1 MELSALTAIS
11 PVDGRYQNK
20 TDVLRP
26 IFSEYGLFR
35 FRVLVEIE
43 WLKKLSKNSNIKEIG
58 SFSAS
63 SVSLLDSIKN
73 NFSIDDAKQI
83 KKIEK
88 ITNHDIKAV
97 EYFIREK
104 IQSDPKLKNVSQF
117 IHFACTSED
126 INNLSYALIL
136 KDTRENILLPKLQK
150 LIIILQEMSDSYAS
164 IPMLS
169 RTHGQTASPTTLGK
183 EMAIY
188 VYRALRQMK
197 QFENIELLGKLNGAV
212 GNFNAHFAAY
222 PDINWMS
229 LSKEFIEELGLTWN
243 PYTTQIESHDYMA
256 EYFHTLART
265 NTILIDL
272 CRDLWGYISLNYFN
286 LKPIKGEVGSST
298 MPHKVNPI
306 DFENAEG
313 NFGVAHSI
321 FEHLAMKLPISRW
334 QRDLSDSTVL
344 RNAGVG
350 IAHTIIALDSTVAGL
365 SKIDINKDVIHEEL
379 EDSWEVLTEPI
390 QTVMRRYNIDN
401 AYEKLKELS
410 RGQKINK
417 EILHNF
423 IEQLDI
429 PNDAKSRLKELNP
442 SNYLGNAEIQAK
454 SIKKINR

>member
-20 TDVLRP
+20 TDALRP

-43 WLKKLSKNSNIKEIG
+43 WLKKLSKNPNIKEIE

-63 SVSLLDSIKN
+63 SISLLDNIKN

-88 ITNHDIKAV
+88 ITNHDMKAV

-126 INNLSYALIL
+126 INNLSYALML
-136 KDTRENILLPKLQK
+136 KDARENILLPKLQK

-272 CRDLWGYISLNYFN
+272 CRDLWGYISLGYFN

-313 NFGVAHSI
+313 NFGIADSI
-321 FEHLAMKLPISRW
+321 FEHLAMKLPTSRW

-350 IAHTIIALDSTVAGL
+350 IAHTIIAFDSTVAGL
-365 SKIDINKDVIHEEL
+365 SKIDINKDVIHEDL
-379 EDSWEVLTEPI
+379 KDSWEVLTEPI

-429 PNDAKSRLKELNP
+429 PDDAKSRLKELNP

-454 SIKKINR
+454 SIKK

>member
-43 WLKKLSKNSNIKEIG
+43 WLKKLSKNPNIKEIE

-63 SVSLLDSIKN
+63 SISLLDNIKN

-88 ITNHDIKAV
+88 ITNHDMKAV

-126 INNLSYALIL
+126 INNLSYALML
-136 KDTRENILLPKLQK
+136 KDARENILLPKLQK

-272 CRDLWGYISLNYFN
+272 CRDLWGYISLGYFN

-313 NFGVAHSI
+313 NFGIADSI
-321 FEHLAMKLPISRW
+321 FEYLAMKLPTSRW

-350 IAHTIIALDSTVAGL
+350 IAHTIIAFDSTVAGL
-365 SKIDINKDVIHEEL
+365 SKIDINKDVIHEDL

-429 PNDAKSRLKELNP
+429 PDDAKSRLKELNP

-454 SIKKINR
+454 SIKK